1 MKDILG
7 ISTLQITSFL
17 LIFLRLFAIASI
29 FQPFGTRIIPNSVRL
44 LLAISISLVLVQLYS
59 LKELP
64 ETNTLIILGIK
75 EIIIGLVIGLLSNI
89 IFYMLQLA
97 GQIIDFQI
105 GLSLANIVNPAFE
118 IQSSPIGDL
127 FFILGIFI
135 FLVSGGYLQIIEAI
149 GYSFNLVPVGEVILN
164 NHIFI
169 ESFKL
174 LGNFVLQVALR
185 FTAPIITTMLLV
197 DVIIGIIART
207 VPQINIFIIG
217 LPLKTGLAFLALLIL
232 IGNIPDLINRE
243 LPYLIREIIS
253 IVKGFR

>member
-1 MKDILG
+1 MMNVLG

-17 LIFLRLFAIASI
+17 LIFLRLFTIISI
-29 FQPFGTRIIPNSVRL
+29 FQPFGIRIMPNSIRL
-44 LLAISISLVLVQLYS
+44 LLAISVSFVLVQLYS

-64 ETNTLIILGIK
+64 ATNTLILLGIK
-75 EIIIGLVIGLLSNI
+75 EIIIGLVIGLLGNI

-105 GLSLANIVNPAFE
+105 GLSLANIVNPAFDV
-118 IQSSPIGDL
+118 QLSPIGDL
-127 FFILGIFI
+127 FFVLGIFI
-135 FLVSGGYLQIIEAI
+135 FLVSGGYLQVLEAI
-149 GYSFNLVPVGEVILN
+149 GYSFNLVPIGEVNLN
-164 NHIFI
+164 SYTFI

-197 DVIIGIIART
+197 DIIIGIIART

-217 LPLKTGLAFLALLIL
+217 LPLKTGLAFLALLVL
-232 IGNIPDLINRE
+232 VGNIPDLINKE
-243 LPYLIREIIS
+243 LPYLIREMIS